1 MIIFDISQKEVN
13 KIRAKQG
20 ENLLENLEKL
30 KSNSDVLRQRGKR
43 TTILFTPLSILV
55 MQQISFVL
63 DLDQKELAKELGN
76 STLVKDT
83 LKDMAGIFE
92 DSDEETSILV
102 DTDLFN
108 EFVDYITSR
117 VNHLINTLNDEDATN
132 NQ

>member
-13 KIRAKQG
+13 KIRAEQG
-20 ENLLENLEKL
+20 QNLLENLEKL

-43 TTILFTPLSILV
+43 TTILFTPLSVLV

-117 VNHLINTLNDEDATN
+117 VNHLINTLNDEETVN
-132 NQ
+132 KQ